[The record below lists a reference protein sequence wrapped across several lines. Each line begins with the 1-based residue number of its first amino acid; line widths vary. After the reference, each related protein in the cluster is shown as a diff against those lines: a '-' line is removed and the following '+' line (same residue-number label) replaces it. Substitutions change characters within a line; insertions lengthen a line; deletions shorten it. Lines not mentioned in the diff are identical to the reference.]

1 MVLFL
6 VLLLWLAVLI
16 CDLEREKK
24 ARYESNIVLSI
35 YLVPLKSLI
44 LRVRLVACMQTLIKN
59 FL

>member
-16 CDLEREKK
+16 CDLERKKK

-59 FL
+59 FI